1 MLCVLVVVRLMT
13 SGVSSFFFIL
23 VLFRNFHIQTHRESD
38 YLNGCTVL
46 AQLGQYGTKT
56 VLNNY

>member
-1 MLCVLVVVRLMT
+1 MT

-38 YLNGCTVL
+38 FLNGCTVL